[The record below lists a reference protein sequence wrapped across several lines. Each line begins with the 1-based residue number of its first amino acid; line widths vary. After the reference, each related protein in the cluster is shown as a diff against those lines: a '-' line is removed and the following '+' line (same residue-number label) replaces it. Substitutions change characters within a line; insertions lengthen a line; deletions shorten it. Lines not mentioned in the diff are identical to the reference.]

1 MSTKRSDKLP
11 EEAQVITET
20 ATLDAFCARAEQAPY
35 VTVDTE
41 FLREST
47 YWPILCLVQIAMG
60 GDLMEGEDDTGL
72 SAVIDPIANPDMDLG
87 PMYRLFANENV
98 LKVFHA
104 ARQDLEI
111 FHHQSGALPHP
122 VFDTQVAAMVCGF
135 GDSVGY
141 ENLLQ
146 RLTGDKV
153 DKGTRFTDWSIRPLN
168 KRQID
173 YALADVVYLRPAY
186 EKLREKLADQGREE
200 WIGEEMSGLLDEKI
214 YLVDPMETYH
224 RIKSRNAKPKTL
236 AVLREL
242 AAWRELEA
250 RRRDLP
256 RNRVLRDEAILEIAH
271 HTPETV
277 KALERTRGLGK
288 RMAEGQAGQEILKAV
303 KRGLDLP
310 EKQYPKPRARPDLPN
325 GIGPTTDL
333 LKVLL
338 KMKCDEFNVAQK
350 LIASS
355 DDVELIAAFGE
366 NADVPAMRSWR
377 REVFGEDALRI
388 RNGEF
393 SLGISNRRVVLTK
406 TLN

>member
-1 MSTKRSDKLP
+1 MPTQRSDKLP
-11 EEAQVITET
+11 DVPLVISDTV
-20 ATLDAFCARAEQAPY
+20 ALDAFCARAEQAPY

-47 YWPILCLVQIAMG
+47 YWPILCLVQVAMG
-60 GDLMEGEDDTGL
+60 GDLLDGEEDADL
-72 SAVIDPIANPDMDLG
+72 SAVIDPILNPDMDLS
-87 PMYRLFANENV
+87 PLYRLFANENV

-111 FHHQSGALPHP
+111 FHHQSGVLPHP

-141 ENLLQ
+141 ENLLT
-146 RLTGDKV
+146 RLTGAKV
-153 DKGTRFTDWSIRPLN
+153 DKGTRFTDWSIRPLS

-186 EKLREKLADQGREE
+186 EKLCQKLAVQGREE
-200 WIGEEMSGLLDEKI
+200 WIGEEMSVLLNEKI
-214 YLVDPMETYH
+214 YLVDPMETYF
-224 RIKSRNAKPKTL
+224 RIKSRNAKPRTL

-242 AAWRELEA
+242 AAWREIEA
-250 RRRDLP
+250 RRRNQP
-256 RNRVLRDEAILEIAH
+256 RNRILRDEAILEIAH
-271 HTPETV
+271 HTPDSV
-277 KALERTRGLGK
+277 QSLERTRGLGK

-303 KRGLDLP
+303 KRGVDLP
-310 EKQYPKPRARPDLPN
+310 DAQCPKPRSKPDLPN
-325 GIGPTTDL
+325 GIGATTDL

-366 NADVPAMRSWR
+366 KADVAAMRSWR
-377 REVFGEDALRI
+377 REVFGDDALRI
-388 RNGEF
+388 RSGEC
-393 SLGISNRRVVLTK
+393 SLGISGRRVVLK
-406 TLN
+406 KHPE

>member
-1 MSTKRSDKLP
+1 M
-11 EEAQVITET
+11 ITDT
-20 ATLDAFCARAEQAPY
+20 ATLETFCARAEQAPY

-47 YWPILCLVQIAMG
+47 YWPILCLVQVAMG
-60 GDLMEGEDDTGL
+60 GDLMDGEDDADL
-72 SAVIDPIANPDMDLG
+72 SAVIDPIENPDMDLS
-87 PMYRLFANENV
+87 PLYRLFANENV

-141 ENLLQ
+141 ENLLT
-146 RLTGDKV
+146 RLTGATV

-186 EKLREKLADQGREE
+186 EKLCKMLADQGRED

-214 YLVDPMETYH
+214 YLVDPMETYL
-224 RIKSRNAKPKTL
+224 RIKSRNAKPRTL

-250 RRRDLP
+250 RRRDQP
-256 RNRVLRDEAILEIAH
+256 RNRILRDEAMLEIAH
-271 HTPETV
+271 HTPDSV
-277 KALERTRGLGK
+277 AKLERTRGLGK
-288 RMAEGQAGQEILKAV
+288 RMAEGQAGQDILKAV
-303 KRGLDLP
+303 KRGMDIP
-310 EKQYPKPRARPDLPN
+310 GDQCPKPRTKPDLPN
-325 GIGPTTDL
+325 GIGPTMDL

-338 KMKCDEFNVAQK
+338 KMKCEEFNVAQK

-355 DDVELIAAFGE
+355 EDVEMIAAFGE
-366 NADVPAMRSWR
+366 KADVSAMRSWR

-388 RNGEF
+388 RSGECA
-393 SLGISNRRVVLTK
+393 LGIEGRRVVLKK
-406 TLN
+406 T